1 MIHII
6 LGTKAQLIKMA
17 PIMVGLKNQ
26 KIPYNFISTGQHQET
41 INKLLKNFQIKKPDY
56 NLYSG
61 KDITGIFQMGMWILR
76 ILHQTFKNK
85 KEIFKKDE
93 NGIILVHGD
102 TFSTLLGALMGK
114 VAKLKV
120 GHIES
125 GLRSFNLLNPFPEE
139 ITRILTFKL
148 SDYYF
153 CPGSW
158 ALNNIK
164 KYNGK
169 KIKTKENTLLDS
181 LKLAVKN
188 QNRTKVDIPKQKY
201 AVITIHRF
209 ENIFNKKQFEQI
221 IETIEDISEK
231 IKVLFIL
238 HPPTK
243 KKLIEFE
250 FMDRLKKNKNI
261 ELRPRYD
268 YFEFIK
274 LVNNSEFL
282 ITDGGSNQEECFYL
296 GKPCLILRNETER
309 KEGLEKNVVLSKFDK
324 EIITN
329 FVENYKYYKIGSF
342 KEKNSPSEI
351 IVNKIKEFQ

>member
-1 MIHII
+1 MIHIV

-17 PIMVGLKNQ
+17 PIMVELKNQ

-56 NLYSG
+56 KLYSG

-114 VAKLKV
+114 VTRLKV

-153 CPGSW
+153 CAGNW
-158 ALNNIK
+158 ALSNVK
-164 KYNGK
+164 KYNGI
-169 KIKTKENTLLDS
+169 KINTKQNTLLDS
-181 LKLAVKN
+181 LRLAIKN
-188 QNRTKVDIPKQKY
+188 QKNIKVDILNKKY
-201 AVITIHRF
+201 VVITIHRF
-209 ENIFNKKQFEQI
+209 ENIFKKKQFEQI
-221 IETIEDISEK
+221 IEIIEDIS
-231 IKVLFIL
+231 
-238 HPPTK
+238 
-243 KKLIEFE
+243 KKL
-250 FMDRLKKNKNI
+250 K
-261 ELRPRYD
+261 
-268 YFEFIK
+268 
-274 LVNNSEFL
+274 
-282 ITDGGSNQEECFYL
+282 FYL
-296 GKPCLILRNETER
+296 FFIPQQKRI
-309 KEGLEKNVVLSKFDK
+309 
-324 EIITN
+324 
-329 FVENYKYYKIGSF
+329 
-342 KEKNSPSEI
+342 
-351 IVNKIKEFQ
+351 